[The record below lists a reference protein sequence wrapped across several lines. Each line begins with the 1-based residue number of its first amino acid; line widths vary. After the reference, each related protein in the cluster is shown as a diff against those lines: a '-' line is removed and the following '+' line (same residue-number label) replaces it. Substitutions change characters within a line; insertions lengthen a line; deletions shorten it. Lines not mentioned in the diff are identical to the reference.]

1 MTVVATETN
10 SDASPVQRTVRGD
23 ESLKHNPM
31 NSESYSGKAVVVMTD
46 EQTGRTFDSD
56 HEPVVDLE
64 EDIVGSKNHLLG

>member
-1 MTVVATETN
+1 MTVVVTAAD

-23 ESLKHNPM
+23 EALTGKTMS
-31 NSESYSGKAVVVMTD
+31 SESYSAKTVAVMTD

>member
-1 MTVVATETN
+1 M
-10 SDASPVQRTVRGD
+10 S
-23 ESLKHNPM
+23 
-31 NSESYSGKAVVVMTD
+31 SESYSAKTVAVVTA

>member
-1 MTVVATETN
+1 MTVVVTAAD

-23 ESLKHNPM
+23 EALRSNPM
-31 NSESYSGKAVVVMTD
+31 SSESYSAKTVAVMTD